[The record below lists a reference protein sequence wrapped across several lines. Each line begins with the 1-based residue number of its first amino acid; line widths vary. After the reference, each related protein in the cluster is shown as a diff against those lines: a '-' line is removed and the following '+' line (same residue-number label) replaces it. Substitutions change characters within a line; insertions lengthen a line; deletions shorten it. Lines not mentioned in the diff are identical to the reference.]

1 VTRHTPAA
9 LLSNECTLAHRA
21 GYDASVETASE
32 TRRERKGRTRQ
43 AILDAALAIVE
54 ADSLASLSL
63 RRLTREVGIVPT
75 AFYRHFASLDELGL
89 ALVDESFASLRE
101 MIRDVRRGNP
111 ELEGVIRSSV
121 ALLVRHVHE
130 QHAHFRFIGR
140 ERFGGVPV
148 VRDAIRHELSLF
160 ERELATDLARLPNL
174 NTWTSEDLRVMANLI
189 VNAMVSIAEGIVSA
203 PPERPETE
211 REIVRTA
218 EKQLRLIVVGVA
230 NWRSH

>member
-1 VTRHTPAA
+1 MEA
-9 LLSNECTLAHRA
+9 
-21 GYDASVETASE
+21 ASE
-32 TRRERKGRTRQ
+32 TRRERKERTRQ

-174 NTWTSEDLRVMANLI
+174 NTWTSEDLRVIANLI
-189 VNAMVSIAEGIVSA
+189 VNAMVSTAEGIVSA

-230 NWRSH
+230 NWRSR